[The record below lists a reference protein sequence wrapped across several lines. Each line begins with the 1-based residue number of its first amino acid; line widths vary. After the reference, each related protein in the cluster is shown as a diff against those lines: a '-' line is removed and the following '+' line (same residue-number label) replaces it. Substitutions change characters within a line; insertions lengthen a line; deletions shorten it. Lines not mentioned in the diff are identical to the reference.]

1 MRPRALLRPNRP
13 PQLANLVKTQL
24 ELASVENGQPA
35 VNKNRRTR
43 NPVPKSR
50 RRGASALLRAATA
63 NPRRIG
69 SAGSAGPT
77 TNAPDRSAGK
87 PSDLGLRKMR
97 TNPCRSRLTTES
109 LESRNRS
116 GDARNP

>member
-13 PQLANLVKTQL
+13 PQLTNLVKI

-63 NPRRIG
+63 NPLRIG

>member
-13 PQLANLVKTQL
+13 PQLANFVKT

-43 NPVPKSR
+43 NLVPKSR
-50 RRGASALLRAATA
+50 RRGASVLLRAATA
-63 NPRRIG
+63 NPLRIG
-69 SAGSAGPT
+69 NAVRAVPI
-77 TNAPDRSAGK
+77 TNARDRSAGK
-87 PSDLGLRKMR
+87 PSDLGLRNLNP
-97 TNPCRSRLTTES
+97 NPCRSRLTTES

-116 GDARNP
+116 GDARDP